1 VSGPAQPD
9 AAADR
14 GSATLEVAIL
24 GPALLLLVFTII
36 QLGLWSYARSLA
48 LAAAQEGVAAAAAHG
63 ARPSDGVARAR
74 QFLQQS
80 AGDSLVATSVAAS
93 ASNAMRVR
101 IEVSGRSLSVIP
113 GVDGLSVTQSAEAP
127 IERFVG
133 DGG

>member
-1 VSGPAQPD
+1 MSGPARSD
-9 AAADR
+9 AAAER

-24 GPALLLLVFTII
+24 GPALLLLVFTVI

-48 LAAAQEGVAAAAAHG
+48 LAAAQEGVVAAAAHG
-63 ARPSDGVARAR
+63 ARPGDGVARAR

-80 AGDSLVATSVAAS
+80 AGDSLVATSVAGS
-93 ASNAMRVR
+93 ASNAMTVR

-113 GVDGLSVTQSAEAP
+113 GVEGMAVTQSAEAP
-127 IERFVG
+127 VERFIG

>member
-1 VSGPAQPD
+1 MSGPAQPD
-9 AAADR
+9 AVADR

-24 GPALLLLVFTII
+24 GPALLLLVFTVI

-74 QFLQQS
+74 QFLRHS

-113 GVDGLSVTQSAEAP
+113 GVDGMAVTQSAEAP
-127 IERFVG
+127 VERFT
-133 DGG
+133 GG

>member
-1 VSGPAQPD
+1 MADPTRSRV
-9 AAADR
+9 AAER

-24 GPALLLLVFTII
+24 GPALLLVVFTII

-63 ARPSDGVARAR
+63 ARPGDGVARAR
-74 QFLQQS
+74 QFLERS
-80 AGDSLVATSVAAS
+80 AGDSLVATSVATS
-93 ASNAMRVR
+93 ASNATRVR

-113 GVDGLSVTQSAEAP
+113 GVDGMTVTQSAEAP
-127 IERFVG
+127 VERFVG